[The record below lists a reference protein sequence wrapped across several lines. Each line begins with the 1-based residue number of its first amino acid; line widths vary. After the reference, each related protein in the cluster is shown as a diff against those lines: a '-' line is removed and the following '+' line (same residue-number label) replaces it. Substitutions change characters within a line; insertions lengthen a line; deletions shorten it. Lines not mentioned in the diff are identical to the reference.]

1 LDFGEGQYTYNE
13 DYFWEGYLVW
23 QIESLWEDYGITT
36 DDDEE
41 NYDDAIEQI
50 KTDYSYCSDKD
61 IQEIIKMYDEY
72 RKDELDKI
80 AEEKKK
86 KEETLT
92 TP

>member
-1 LDFGEGQYTYNE
+1 
-13 DYFWEGYLVW
+13 
-23 QIESLWEDYGITT
+23 
-36 DDDEE
+36 
-41 NYDDAIEQI
+41 
-50 KTDYSYCSDKD
+50 
-61 IQEIIKMYDEY
+61 MYDEY